1 MKLYVVLAAVI
12 AVTVLFFN
20 LFIAPEIVGSF
31 LTENAE
37 GWYTSLSDDGQMI
50 TQWIGKLLLPLL
62 AIAPIGVIAYVDA
75 WKRKNGVQ
83 AQF

>member
-1 MKLYVVLAAVI
+1 MKLYIVLAAVI

-37 GWYTSLSDDGQMI
+37 SWYT
-50 TQWIGKLLLPLL
+50 
-62 AIAPIGVIAYVDA
+62 
-75 WKRKNGVQ
+75 
-83 AQF
+83 